1 MFCETR
7 WSQKYKSISVF
18 NNHFT
23 DIISALQKLS
33 LIGNNQT
40 RKTAFQL
47 HATTTTGKFVVAV
60 ALIAKYSAI
69 LEPVVNALQSKAL
82 DLLQCSE
89 HIRRILGVIKSHRND
104 PEQITR
110 VLMENAKS
118 IAEKCGL
125 ELLLPRIVDK
135 QKHRSNPPASN
146 KEEYWRRSLIIPYLD
161 SLVSSLERRFSED
174 HSAAFSLL
182 ILHPQNMMKMTID
195 DFEKKSK
202 EFELFYN
209 LQRLNSETELW
220 YSTWSKRNL
229 SEEQL
234 QDIKMADLVKE
245 ADIFYPET
253 KKALLISLALPC
265 TTCTV
270 ERSFST
276 LRRVKSWLRST
287 MTENRL
293 NGLCL
298 MSVHREFV
306 IGKEEKY
313 LKEIFERFAKNPRK
327 LVLV

>member
-1 MFCETR
+1 M
-7 WSQKYKSISVF
+7 
-18 NNHFT
+18 
-23 DIISALQKLS
+23 
-33 LIGNNQT
+33 
-40 RKTAFQL
+40 
-47 HATTTTGKFVVAV
+47 
-60 ALIAKYSAI
+60 
-69 LEPVVNALQSKAL
+69 
-82 DLLQCSE
+82 
-89 HIRRILGVIKSHRND
+89 
-104 PEQITR
+104 
-110 VLMENAKS
+110 
-118 IAEKCGL
+118 
-125 ELLLPRIVDK
+125 
-135 QKHRSNPPASN
+135 
-146 KEEYWRRSLIIPYLD
+146 
-161 SLVSSLERRFSED
+161 
-174 HSAAFSLL
+174 
-182 ILHPQNMMKMTID
+182 
-195 DFEKKSK
+195 
-202 EFELFYN
+202 
-209 LQRLNSETELW
+209 NSETELW